1 VTLLPIA
8 ADGRKAGWEHLSDKR
23 NPLGRVLLNAEEE
36 YGKDN
41 KAAARTDPEKSRGET
56 PDEADDNAIKQ
67 TMGLQLLAPSAEA
80 NEPTTPRQGNRQRF
94 FVTWHLID
102 VS

>member
-8 ADGRKAGWEHLSDKR
+8 ADARKAGWEHLSDKR
-23 NPLGRVLLNAEEE
+23 NTLSRVLLNAEEE

-56 PDEADDNAIKQ
+56 PTK
-67 TMGLQLLAPSAEA
+67 
-80 NEPTTPRQGNRQRF
+80 PTTTPSNKP
-94 FVTWHLID
+94 WA
-102 VS
+102 SNC